1 LETQVADP
9 NILIPCGG
17 AAKAARVVQRAY
29 EIFPVQLVRNP
40 RRVIKTM
47 GSRSLPGELVR
58 SDVECERYAHKAN
71 AHEDTEMNNRSF
83 MVLAAVLITA
93 GCGNMT
99 ARTAAPET
107 DIQNLPPTLIA
118 LVAPGQDVATA
129 RLLQDDNCYWYE
141 HRGQVETTLLPLT
154 TAEGRP
160 ICMQSQGST

>member
-1 LETQVADP
+1 VS
-9 NILIPCGG
+9 G
-17 AAKAARVVQRAY
+17 AAKAARVVQRAH
-29 EIFPVQLVRNP
+29 EIFPVLLVRSP

-47 GSRSLPGELVR
+47 GCRSLPGKLVR
-58 SDVECERYAHKAN
+58 RDVECERYADKAN
-71 AHEDTEMNNRSF
+71 AHEDAEMNNRSF

-107 DIQNLPPTLIA
+107 NFQSLPPTLIA

-129 RLLQDDNCYWYE
+129 RLLPDDNCYWYE

-154 TAEGRP
+154 TVEGRP
-160 ICMQSQGST
+160 ICMQSQPST

>member
-1 LETQVADP
+1 M
-9 NILIPCGG
+9 
-17 AAKAARVVQRAY
+17 QRAH
-29 EIFPVQLVRNP
+29 EIFPVRLVRNP

-47 GSRSLPGELVR
+47 GCRSLPGELVR
-58 SDVECERYAHKAN
+58 RDVECERYADKAN
-71 AHEDTEMNNRSF
+71 AHEDTEMNNKSF

-107 DIQNLPPTLIA
+107 DLQSLPPTLIA

-129 RLLQDDNCYWYE
+129 RLLPDDNCYWYE

-160 ICMQSQGST
+160 ICMQSQAST